1 MPRIVHTPGHTSAFS
16 FYSREVLRYRLGPD
30 TPLSPEPPHARV
42 ETLCARIRKA
52 MARQEKSA
60 VLLFGLASGALARAL
75 AASLPSSVRLVVSE
89 PDPGTARA
97 GLASGRLEWWRGD
110 PSRDLLADSSP
121 WAHKLLW
128 LSEGLTPETTFDLV
142 NPELSPEQRGA
153 ATRLRDVF
161 HLGRTVEFDGPP
173 TIALPALT
181 LAAILHP
188 DEPSLADFFACAP
201 KYVRRFVAVWDG
213 HIPDDLPLDARRTDI
228 VRPLDGDFA
237 AQRNV
242 MFDACDDGWVLVL
255 DADERLPE
263 ALWQAL
269 PDLAAQADERGVSA
283 FHLPRLTLYPDAAH
297 AKCGHGLWPDL
308 QLRFFRKRPR
318 LAYARPVHERLEGI
332 TGQTCILLNASI
344 LHEQT
349 LTKSSERI
357 RQKLDGF
364 NAAARGGVRHV
375 LSDDY
380 PRLPLALLPGAGHF
394 TLPARGLV
402 LPENQV

>member
-1 MPRIVHTPGHTSAFS
+1 MGLTQGHTSALS
-16 FYSREVLRYRLGPD
+16 LYSREVLRYRLGPD
-30 TPLSPEPPHARV
+30 APLSAEPPPARI

-52 MARQEKSA
+52 LARQDKSA

-97 GLASGRLEWWRGD
+97 VLASGRLDRWRGD
-110 PSRDLLADSSP
+110 PSRDLLADASP

-128 LSEGLTPETTFDLV
+128 LAEGLTPETTFDLM
-142 NPELSPEQRGA
+142 NPELSPEERGLA
-153 ATRLRDVF
+153 ARLREIF
-161 HLGRTVEFDGPP
+161 HLGRAVEFDGPAP
-173 TIALPALT
+173 SASPDLT

-188 DEPSLADFFACAP
+188 DEPGLADFFAGTPAF
-201 KYVRRFVAVWDG
+201 VRRIVAVWDG
-213 HIPDDLPLDARRTDI
+213 RIPADLPLDARRTDI

-237 AQRNV
+237 AQRNA
-242 MFDACDDGWVLVL
+242 MLDACGQGWVLVL

-269 PDLAAQADERGVSA
+269 PGLAAQADEAGVSA

-297 AKCGHGLWPDL
+297 AKCGYGLWPDL
-308 QLRFFRKRPR
+308 QLRLFRKRPG
-318 LAYARPVHERLEGI
+318 LAYARPVHERLEGVA
-332 TGQTCILLNASI
+332 GQTCILLNASI

-349 LTKSSERI
+349 LTKNSERI

-364 NAAARGGVRHV
+364 NAAAHGQVRHV
-375 LSDDY
+375 LSKDY
-380 PRLPLALLPGAGHF
+380 PRLPLALLPGGSDFA
-394 TLPARGLV
+394 LPARGLV